1 MTEILAVDEML
12 QKLQGFDPLRRVLLA
27 TPGTLQG
34 TLSAYFGRPIDIEMS
49 SQRRD
54 GSTIERVVDLVL
66 RDEGTVACH
75 AESRVVVD
83 DEQFLKLVLE
93 KRIGLGRIAQLL
105 HRETSFL
112 LETAHQNEDSFTRS
126 YRLAGEGF
134 AFHIDEEFP
143 AVLYPEARS

>member
-1 MTEILAVDEML
+1 ML
-12 QKLQGFDPLRRVLLA
+12 LKLQGFDPLRRVLLA

-34 TLSAYFGRPIDIEMS
+34 TLSAYFGRQVDIQMS
-49 SQRRD
+49 SQRQD

-66 RDEGTVACH
+66 RGEGTVVCH

-83 DEQFLKLVLE
+83 DDNFLKLVLE

-112 LETAHQNEDSFTRS
+112 LEATHQTEDSFTRR

-134 AFHIDEEFP
+134 SFYIDEEFP
-143 AVLYPEARS
+143 AALYPDARS